1 MLDAYGFGRN
11 PRNREARLDVES
23 KERNLV
29 ISHRGTTGRGDS
41 LMGMIS
47 KLIPLLAKRKAKT
60 IAEILNNPISLT
72 EGKLMSIIETHSHT
86 RFGKDNNFANIRT
99 PEQFSETV
107 PLHDYYSMKPYWD
120 MIHATPEKPIIT
132 ADPTIWYV
140 QSSGS
145 TGKPKAL
152 PISKAGL
159 SDYTSGSML
168 FLMSFINAQKGN
180 NKLFDGAMLT
190 FAAPAR
196 LGEIN
201 GVPLGYM
208 TGISREMIANAILK
222 KLIKPG
228 EEIFNMTEMGE
239 KLWAYAKYA
248 VTENVTSLGGITT
261 LVFAFIRRMQ
271 NEYGPSLLEEFR
283 GTKHETRIKEALG
296 DDGKLDL
303 NVLWPNLIMVGAT
316 GVDADPFKPWLKRT
330 LPNATLWDNYAG
342 SEGLYGT
349 TLLKHTD
356 NGIQLLPHINYFE
369 FIPESEIEKE
379 DPTVIP
385 LSEVTKGGRYE
396 LVLTNMMGYTRYRI
410 GDVMTFKDTEPYSVY
425 RIGRKGKSVNLT
437 GEKLSDAH
445 VTEGVAYATKV
456 TNAEVLDYNVYGTI
470 GEGQANYVIA
480 AMFNNDVNPIEFAQ
494 AFDEC
499 VGRNNG
505 EFKYV
510 QEFGSLGPTIV
521 KKMTTSH
528 TESIIERT
536 HIQAKAE
543 PLAVEVSEGSA

>member
-1 MLDAYGFGRN
+1 
-11 PRNREARLDVES
+11 
-23 KERNLV
+23 
-29 ISHRGTTGRGDS
+29 
-41 LMGMIS
+41 MGVIS

-60 IAEILNNPISLT
+60 IAEILNNPIELT
-72 EGKLMSIIETHSHT
+72 RTKLMLILDRHSQT
-86 RFGKDNNFANIRT
+86 RFGKDNNYANIRNY
-99 PEQFSETV
+99 EQFSETV
-107 PLHDYYSMKPYWD
+107 PLHDYYTMKPYWEQ
-120 MIHATPEKPIIT
+120 IHANPELPIIT
-132 ADPTIWYV
+132 SDPVIWYV

-145 TGKPKAL
+145 TGRPKAL
-152 PISKAGL
+152 PLSKAGL
-159 SDYTSGSML
+159 NDYTGGSML
-168 FLMSFINAQKGN
+168 FLMSFINAKEGN
-180 NKLFDGAMLT
+180 NRVFDGTMLT
-190 FAAPAR
+190 FAAPAKM
-196 LGEIN
+196 GEIN
-201 GVPLGYM
+201 GIPLGYM
-208 TGISREMIANAILK
+208 TGISREMIANALLK

-228 EEIFNMTEMGE
+228 EEIFNMTEMGA

-248 VTENVTSLGGITT
+248 VTENITSLGGITT
-261 LVFAFIRRMQ
+261 LIFAFIRRMQ
-271 NEYGPSLLEEFR
+271 SEYGPSLLEEFK
-283 GTKHETRIKEALG
+283 GTNHEARIREALS

-330 LPNATLWDNYAG
+330 LPKATLWDNYAG

-349 TLLKHTD
+349 TLLDNTD

-369 FIPESEIEKE
+369 FIPESEIEKH

-385 LSEVTKGGRYE
+385 LSEVKKGHRYE
-396 LVLTNMMGYTRYRI
+396 MVLTNLMGYTRYRI
-410 GDVMTFKDTEPYSVY
+410 GDVMTFKDTDPYSVH

-445 VTEGVAYATKV
+445 VTEGMAYATKV
-456 TNAEVLDYNVYGTI
+456 TGAEIIDYNVYGTI

-480 AMFNNDVNPIEFAQ
+480 AMFNNNIDSIEFAR

-499 VGRNNG
+499 VGRTNG

-521 KKMTTSH
+521 KKMENSY

-536 HIQAKAE
+536 HIQAKLDPLTAE
-543 PLAVEVSEGSA
+543 VVEGSA

>member
-1 MLDAYGFGRN
+1 
-11 PRNREARLDVES
+11 
-23 KERNLV
+23 
-29 ISHRGTTGRGDS
+29 
-41 LMGMIS
+41 MGVIS

-60 IAEILNNPISLT
+60 IAEILYNPISLT
-72 EGKLMSIIETHSHT
+72 EDKFMSILEAHSHT

-107 PLHDYYSMKPYWD
+107 PLHDYYTMKPYWEQ
-120 MIHATPEKPIIT
+120 IHTTPEQPIIT
-132 ADPTIWYV
+132 ADPVIWYV

-159 SDYTSGSML
+159 SDYTGGSML
-168 FLMSFINAQKGN
+168 FLMSFINAKKGN
-180 NKLFDGAMLT
+180 NKVFDGTMLT

-196 LGEIN
+196 FGEIN
-201 GVPLGYM
+201 GIPLGYM
-208 TGISREMIANAILK
+208 TGISREMIANALLK

-228 EEIFNMTEMGE
+228 EEIFNMTKMSE

-248 VTENVTSLGGITT
+248 VTENITSLGGITT
-261 LVFAFIRRMQ
+261 LIFAFIRRMQ
-271 NEYGPSLLEEFR
+271 NEYGPSLLDEFK
-283 GTKHETRIKEALG
+283 GTKHEARIREALSDNG
-296 DDGKLDL
+296 TLDL
-303 NVLWPNLIMVGAT
+303 NILWPNLIMVGAT
-316 GVDADPFKPWLKRT
+316 GVDADPYKSWLKKT
-330 LPNATLWDNYAG
+330 LPNAILWDNYAG

-369 FIPESEIEKE
+369 FIPESEIDK
-379 DPTVIP
+379 DNPTVIP
-385 LSEVTKGGRYE
+385 LAEVKKGHRYE
-396 LVLTNMMGYTRYRI
+396 LVLTNLMGYTRYRI
-410 GDVMTFKDTEPYSVY
+410 GDVMTFKDTDPYSVC

-445 VTEGVAYATKV
+445 VTEGVAYATKQ
-456 TNAEVLDYNVYGTI
+456 TGAEILDYHVYGRI
-470 GEGQANYVIA
+470 GEGLANYVIEV
-480 AMFNNDVNPIEFAQ
+480 MFNNDVNLREFAQ

-510 QEFGSLGPTIV
+510 QEFGSLGPTLV
-521 KKMTTSH
+521 RKVEMSH

-536 HIQAKAE
+536 HIQAKPDPLTAE
-543 PLAVEVSEGSA
+543 IIEGSA

>member
-1 MLDAYGFGRN
+1 
-11 PRNREARLDVES
+11 
-23 KERNLV
+23 
-29 ISHRGTTGRGDS
+29 
-41 LMGMIS
+41 MGMIS

-60 IAEILNNPISLT
+60 ISEILNNPIYLT
-72 EGKLMSIIETHSHT
+72 EGKLMSILEKHSHT

-107 PLHDYYSMKPYWD
+107 PLHDYYTMKPYWTQ
-120 MIHATPEKPIIT
+120 IHANPELPIVT
-132 ADPTIWYV
+132 ADPVIWYV

-152 PISKAGL
+152 PLSKAGL
-159 SDYTSGSML
+159 SDYTGGSML
-168 FLMSFINAQKGN
+168 FLMSFINAKEGN
-180 NKLFDGAMLT
+180 NKVFDGTMLT
-190 FAAPAR
+190 FAAPAQI
-196 LGEIN
+196 GEIN

-208 TGISREMIANAILK
+208 TGISREMIANALLK

-228 EEIFNMTEMGE
+228 EDIFNMTQMGE

-261 LVFAFIRRMQ
+261 LIFAFIRRMQ
-271 NEYGPSLLEEFR
+271 NEYGPSLLEEFK
-283 GTKHETRIKEALG
+283 GTKYERRIREALS
-296 DDGKLDL
+296 DDGTLDL
-303 NVLWPNLIMVGAT
+303 NTLWPNLIMVGAT

-330 LPNATLWDNYAG
+330 LPNATLWDNFAG

-349 TLLKHTD
+349 TLLDNTD

-369 FIPESEIEKE
+369 FIPESDIEKE

-385 LSEVTKGGRYE
+385 LSEVKKGGRYE
-396 LVLTNMMGYTRYRI
+396 IVLTNLMGYTRYRI

-445 VTEGVAYATKV
+445 VTEGMAYATKL
-456 TNAEVLDYNVYGTI
+456 TGAEIIDYNVSGTI

-480 AMFNNDVNPIEFAQ
+480 AMFNNDVDHNEFAR

-499 VGRNNG
+499 VGKNNG
-505 EFKYV
+505 EFRYV
-510 QEFGSLGPTIV
+510 QEFGSLGRTVV
-521 KKMTTSH
+521 KKMTSSH

-543 PLAVEVSEGSA
+543 PLAIEISEGST

>member
-1 MLDAYGFGRN
+1 
-11 PRNREARLDVES
+11 
-23 KERNLV
+23 
-29 ISHRGTTGRGDS
+29 
-41 LMGMIS
+41 MGMIS

-72 EGKLMSIIETHSHT
+72 EGKLMSILETHSQT
-86 RFGKDNNFANIRT
+86 RFGKDHNFANIRT

-107 PLHDYYSMKPYWD
+107 PLHDYYSMKPYWEQ
-120 MIHATPEKPIIT
+120 IHANPEHPIIT
-132 ADPTIWYV
+132 ADPVIWYV

-152 PISKAGL
+152 PLSKAGL
-159 SDYTSGSML
+159 SDYTGGSML
-168 FLMSFINAQKGN
+168 FLMSFINAKKGN
-180 NKLFDGAMLT
+180 NKVFDGTMLT
-190 FAAPAR
+190 FAAPAK
-196 LGEIN
+196 LSEIN

-208 TGISREMIANAILK
+208 TGISREMIANALLK

-239 KLWAYAKYA
+239 KLWAYAKFA
-248 VTENVTSLGGITT
+248 VTENITALSGITT
-261 LVFAFIRRMQ
+261 LIFAFIRRMQ
-271 NEYGPSLLEEFR
+271 NEYGPSLLEEFK
-283 GTKHETRIKEALG
+283 GTKHEARIREALN
-296 DDGKLDL
+296 DDGTLDL

-316 GVDADPFKPWLKRT
+316 GVDADPYKPWLKST
-330 LPNATLWDNYAG
+330 LPKATLWDNYAG

-349 TLLKHTD
+349 TLLRNTD
-356 NGIQLLPHINYFE
+356 NGIQLLPHINYLE
-369 FIPESEIEKE
+369 FIPESDVEKE
-379 DPTVIP
+379 DPTVSP
-385 LSEVTKGGRYE
+385 LADVKKGGRYE
-396 LVLTNMMGYTRYRI
+396 LVLTNLMGYTRYRI
-410 GDVMTFKDTEPYSVY
+410 GDVMTFKDTDPYSVY

-445 VTEGVAYATKV
+445 VTEGVAYATHQ
-456 TNAEVLDYNVYGTI
+456 TGAEILDYHVYGKI
-470 GEGQANYVIA
+470 GDGLANYVIE
-480 AMFNNDVNPIEFAQ
+480 AMFNNDINPVEFAQ

-521 KKMTTSH
+521 KKVTTSH

-543 PLAVEVSEGSA
+543 PLAAEIEGSA

>member
-1 MLDAYGFGRN
+1 
-11 PRNREARLDVES
+11 
-23 KERNLV
+23 
-29 ISHRGTTGRGDS
+29 
-41 LMGMIS
+41 MGVIS
-47 KLIPLLAKRKAKT
+47 KLIPLLAKRKAKQ
-60 IAEILNNPISLT
+60 IAEILNNPIGLT
-72 EGKLMSIIETHSHT
+72 DNKLVAILDRHSHT
-86 RFGKDNNFANIRT
+86 MFGKDNDFANIKT

-107 PLHDYYSMKPYWD
+107 PLHDYYTMKPYWEQ
-120 MIHATPEKPIIT
+120 IHAKPERPIIT
-132 ADPTIWYV
+132 ADPVIWYV

-152 PISKAGL
+152 PLSKAGL

-168 FLMSFINAQKGN
+168 FLMSFINAREGN
-180 NKLFDGAMLT
+180 NKVFDGTMLT

-196 LGEIN
+196 MGEIN

-208 TGISREMIANAILK
+208 TGISREMIANTLLK

-248 VTENVTSLGGITT
+248 VTENITSLGGITT

-271 NEYGPSLLEEFR
+271 SEYGPSLLEEFK
-283 GTKHETRIKEALG
+283 GTKHEARIRESLK

-303 NVLWPNLIMVGAT
+303 SVLWPNLIMVGAT
-316 GVDADPFKPWLKRT
+316 GVDADPYKPWLKST
-330 LPNATLWDNYAG
+330 LPNASLWDNYAG

-349 TLLKHTD
+349 TLLKDTT

-369 FIPESEIEKE
+369 FIPESEIDKK
-379 DPTVIP
+379 DPNVVP
-385 LSEVTKGGRYE
+385 LAEVKKNHRYE

-410 GDVMTFKDTEPYSVY
+410 GDVMTFKDTDPYSVH

-445 VTEGVAYATKV
+445 VTEGVAYATMQ
-456 TNAEVLDYNVYGTI
+456 TGAEILDYHVYGRI
-470 GEGQANYVIA
+470 GDGVANYVIE
-480 AMFNNDVNPIEFAQ
+480 AMFNNDIDPIEFAR

-521 KKMTTSH
+521 RKVAMSH
-528 TESIIERT
+528 TEKIIERS
-536 HIQAKAE
+536 HIQAKAD
-543 PLAVEVSEGSA
+543 PLAVEVIEGVA

>member
-1 MLDAYGFGRN
+1 
-11 PRNREARLDVES
+11 
-23 KERNLV
+23 
-29 ISHRGTTGRGDS
+29 
-41 LMGMIS
+41 MGVIS

-60 IAEILNNPISLT
+60 IAEILNNPIELT
-72 EGKLMSIIETHSHT
+72 ETKLMSILDRHSQT
-86 RFGKDNNFANIRT
+86 QFGKDNNYANIRNH
-99 PEQFSETV
+99 EQFSETV
-107 PLHDYYSMKPYWD
+107 PLHDYYTMTPYWEQ
-120 MIHATPEKPIIT
+120 IQANPALPIIT
-132 ADPTIWYV
+132 SDPVIWYV

-145 TGKPKAL
+145 TGRPKAL
-152 PISKAGL
+152 PLSKAGL
-159 SDYTSGSML
+159 SDYTGGSML
-168 FLMSFINAQKGN
+168 FLMSFINAKEGN
-180 NKLFDGAMLT
+180 NKVFDGTMLT
-190 FAAPAR
+190 FAAPAKI
-196 LGEIN
+196 GEIN

-208 TGISREMIANAILK
+208 TGISREMIANALLK

-228 EEIFNMTEMGE
+228 EEIFNITEMSE

-248 VTENVTSLGGITT
+248 VTENITSLGGITT
-261 LVFAFIRRMQ
+261 LIFAFIRRMQ
-271 NEYGPSLLEEFR
+271 SEYGPSLLEEFK
-283 GTKHETRIKEALG
+283 GTKHEARIREALS

-342 SEGLYGT
+342 SEGIYGT
-349 TLLKHTD
+349 TLLDNTD

-369 FIPESEIEKE
+369 FIPESEIEK
-379 DPTVIP
+379 DHPTVIP
-385 LSEVTKGGRYE
+385 LSEAKKGQRYE
-396 LVLTNMMGYTRYRI
+396 MVLTNLMGYTRYRI
-410 GDVMTFKDTEPYSVY
+410 GDMMTLKDTDPYSVH

-456 TNAEVLDYNVYGTI
+456 TGAEIIDYNVYGTI

-480 AMFNNDVNPIEFAQ
+480 VMFNNDIDPIEFAR

-521 KKMTTSH
+521 KKMGSSY
-528 TESIIERT
+528 TESIIELT
-536 HIQAKAE
+536 HIQAKLVPLTAE
-543 PLAVEVSEGSA
+543 VVEGSA

>member
-1 MLDAYGFGRN
+1 
-11 PRNREARLDVES
+11 
-23 KERNLV
+23 
-29 ISHRGTTGRGDS
+29 
-41 LMGMIS
+41 MGVIS

-72 EGKLMSIIETHSHT
+72 EGKLMSILETHSQT
-86 RFGKDNNFANIRT
+86 RFGKDNSYANIRT

-107 PLHDYYSMKPYWD
+107 PLHDYHSMKPYWD
-120 MIHATPEKPIIT
+120 QIHVNPEQPIIT
-132 ADPTIWYV
+132 ADPVIWYV

-152 PISKAGL
+152 PLSAAGL
-159 SDYTSGSML
+159 SDYTGGSML
-168 FLMSFINAQKGN
+168 FLMSFINAKKGN
-180 NKLFDGAMLT
+180 NKIFDGTMLT
-190 FAAPAR
+190 FAAPAKM
-196 LGEIN
+196 GEIN

-208 TGISREMIANAILK
+208 TGISREMIANALLK

-228 EEIFNMTEMGE
+228 EDIFNMTEMGE

-248 VTENVTSLGGITT
+248 VTENITSLGGITT
-261 LVFAFIRRMQ
+261 LIFAFIRRMQ
-271 NEYGPSLLEEFR
+271 NEYGPSLLEEFK
-283 GTKHETRIKEALG
+283 GTKHEARIREALNDEG
-296 DDGKLDL
+296 TLDL

-316 GVDADPFKPWLKRT
+316 GVDADPYKPWLKST
-330 LPNATLWDNYAG
+330 LPKATLWDNYAG

-349 TLLKHTD
+349 TLLKNTD
-356 NGIQLLPHINYFE
+356 NGIQLLPHINYLE
-369 FIPESEIEKE
+369 FIPESDIEKE
-379 DPTVIP
+379 DPTAIP
-385 LSEVTKGGRYE
+385 LVDVKKGQRYE
-396 LVLTNMMGYTRYRI
+396 LVLTNLMGYTRYRI
-410 GDVMTFKDTEPYSVY
+410 GDVMTFKDTDPYSVY

-445 VTEGVAYATKV
+445 VTEGVAYATKQ
-456 TNAEVLDYNVYGTI
+456 TGAEILDYNVYGTI
-470 GEGQANYVIA
+470 GDGQANYIIA
-480 AMFNNDVNPIEFAQ
+480 AMFNNDVNPVEFAQ

-499 VGRNNG
+499 VGKNNG

-521 KKMTTSH
+521 KKVTKSH

-543 PLAVEVSEGSA
+543 PLTAEVIEGSA

>member
-1 MLDAYGFGRN
+1 
-11 PRNREARLDVES
+11 
-23 KERNLV
+23 
-29 ISHRGTTGRGDS
+29 
-41 LMGMIS
+41 MGVIS

-60 IAEILNNPISLT
+60 IAEVLNNPISLT
-72 EGKLMSIIETHSHT
+72 EDKLMSIIEAHGHT
-86 RFGKDNNFANIRT
+86 RFGKDNNFVNIRT

-107 PLHDYYSMKPYWD
+107 QLHDYYSMKPYWE
-120 MIHATPEKPIIT
+120 MIHSNPEQPIIT
-132 ADPTIWYV
+132 ADPVIWYV

-145 TGKPKAL
+145 TGRPKAL
-152 PISKAGL
+152 PLSKAGL
-159 SDYTSGSML
+159 SDYTNGSML
-168 FLMSFINAQKGN
+168 FLMSFINAKKGN
-180 NKLFDGAMLT
+180 NKVFDGTMLT

-196 LGEIN
+196 IGEIN

-208 TGISREMIANAILK
+208 TGISREMIANALLK
-222 KLIKPG
+222 RLIKPG
-228 EEIFNMTEMGE
+228 EEIFNMTEMRK

-271 NEYGPSLLEEFR
+271 NEYGPSLLDEFK
-283 GTKHETRIKEALG
+283 GTKHETRIRDALH
-296 DDGKLDL
+296 DDGTLDL
-303 NVLWPNLIMVGAT
+303 NILWPNLIMIGAT
-316 GVDADPFKPWLKRT
+316 GVDADPFKPWLKNT

-369 FIPESEIEKE
+369 FIPESDIEKE
-379 DPTVIP
+379 DPDVIP
-385 LSEVTKGGRYE
+385 LSEVKNGGRYE
-396 LVLTNMMGYTRYRI
+396 MVITNLLGYTRYRI
-410 GDVMTFKDTEPYSVY
+410 GDVMTFKDTDPYSVH

-456 TNAEVLDYNVYGTI
+456 TGAEILDYNVYGTI

-480 AMFNNDVNPIEFAQ
+480 AMFNNNVNPIEFAQ

-521 KKMTTSH
+521 KKMTVSH
-528 TESIIERT
+528 TENIIERT
-536 HIQAKAE
+536 HIQAKPD
-543 PLAVEVSEGSA
+543 PLAAEVVEGSV